1 MMQQVPLP
9 PYPTMGQYQSPS
21 ELLNYYLGSYWSG
34 LLNFLANLIIAV
46 IIVLVGF
53 LVAYLV
59 EYVIRWII
67 EKLKINEGLENLGF
81 NKWAER
87 ANLKIELDKFLGRVM
102 FWVTWVVFWMMA
114 CDVLGLS
121 SFNQFIYSI
130 LRFLP
135 NAIVAGLIVVG
146 AFFLADFL
154 KRVFYGIIK
163 GGGAKGA
170 EVGSEIVYY
179 TIVVFGIGAAL
190 YQLGIAR
197 EIINFLIGGVILAFA
212 LAFGLAFGLGSQD
225 AAKDLIEDL
234 KRRLR

>member
-1 MMQQVPLP
+1 MPQTFQQQ
-9 PYPTMGQYQSPS
+9 YPTIGQYTNPS
-21 ELLNYYLGSYWSG
+21 DLLNYYFGNYWSG
-34 LLNFLANLIIAV
+34 LLNFLSNFVIAV

-53 LVAYLV
+53 LVSYLV
-59 EYVIRWII
+59 EYIIRWLV
-67 EKLKINEGLENLGF
+67 EKLKINEGLESLGF

-87 ANLKIELDKFLGRVM
+87 ANLKIEVDKFLGRVM
-102 FWVTWVVFWMMA
+102 FWVTWVVFWMAA

-121 SFNQFIYSI
+121 SFSQFIYSV

-154 KRVFYGIIK
+154 KKVFYGLIK
-163 GGGAKGA
+163 GAGAKGA
-170 EVGSEIVYY
+170 EAGSEIIYY
-179 TIVVFGIGAAL
+179 VIVVFGIGAAL
-190 YQLGIAR
+190 YQLGVAR

-212 LAFGLAFGLGSQD
+212 LAFGLAFGLGCQD
-225 AAKDLIEDL
+225 AARDLVEDI